1 MKNFKRKLIYELL
14 NISESIDKLNDY
26 LCLNDNKLKDK
37 EKELLTEQ
45 VKYMYGYRDTLIER
59 IEYYMN
65 VRGDNEN

>member
-1 MKNFKRKLIYELL
+1 MKNFKRRLIYELL
-14 NISESIDKLNDY
+14 NISENIDKLNDY

-45 VKYMYGYRDTLIER
+45 VKYMYGYRDSLIDR

-65 VRGDNEN
+65 GD